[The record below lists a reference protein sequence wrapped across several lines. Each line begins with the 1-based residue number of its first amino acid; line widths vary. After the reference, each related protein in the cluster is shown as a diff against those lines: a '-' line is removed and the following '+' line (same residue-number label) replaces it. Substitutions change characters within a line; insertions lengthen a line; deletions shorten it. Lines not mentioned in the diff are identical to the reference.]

1 MGTDAQGTRRALAL
15 LKVVGAHHAQGLRLT
30 DLLALTGQDKS
41 TLHRQLTAL
50 VDEGLWS
57 ESPPPNVTDL
67 ASNPFS

>member
-30 DLLALTGQDKS
+30 DLLALTGQEKS